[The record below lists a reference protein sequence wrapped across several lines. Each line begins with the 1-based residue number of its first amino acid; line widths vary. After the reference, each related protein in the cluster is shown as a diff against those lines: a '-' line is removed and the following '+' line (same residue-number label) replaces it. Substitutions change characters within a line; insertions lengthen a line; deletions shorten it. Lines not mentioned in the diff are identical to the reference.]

1 MPATQQYEVR
11 LCPINTQEIAHP
23 CESDLY
29 NAGTLA
35 IPELDGKSLYNPGSD
50 PGSECTGLLGSMP
63 ATRPYKV
70 RPEAPIPHRAIGF
83 REGGEGREGG
93 EAGRRLGCELEFAC
107 LLEQ

>member
-35 IPELDGKSLYNPGSD
+35 IPELDG
-50 PGSECTGLLGSMP
+50 
-63 ATRPYKV
+63 
-70 RPEAPIPHRAIGF
+70 
-83 REGGEGREGG
+83 
-93 EAGRRLGCELEFAC
+93 
-107 LLEQ
+107 